1 MNKLRL
7 VAGGVGLVSAVLL
20 AYVRHG
26 RRHVLNW
33 GATAEEALAA
43 LSGDELLDKVAIQTT
58 RAVTV
63 NATPGGIWP
72 WLLQMGPKPRA
83 GVYTYDWIE
92 RLLGIDIENSGRL
105 MPEFQNLEPG
115 EFLPLNKKGDNGLV
129 VRRVEAHHALV
140 LQWRP
145 ANSTWA
151 FVLVPQ
157 ADGTT
162 RLISR
167 NRIPGSGIGFWL
179 GMVGFMEPGSL
190 IMERK
195 MLAGIKDRVERLAA
209 QEAGPRVGGERSD
222 SAESALP

>member
-1 MNKLRL
+1 MNKFRL
-7 VAGGVGLVSAVLL
+7 VIGAVGLVSAALL
-20 AYVRHG
+20 GYVRYG
-26 RRHVLNW
+26 RRHVLDW
-33 GATAEEALAA
+33 GATAEEALAV
-43 LSGDELLDKVAIQTT
+43 LPGDELLDRVAIQTT
-58 RAVTV
+58 RAATV
-63 NATPGGIWP
+63 NATPESIWP

-105 MPEFQNLEPG
+105 MPEFQHLEPG
-115 EFLPLNKKGDNGLV
+115 EFLPLNKNRDNGLV
-129 VRRVEAHHALV
+129 VARVEADRALV
-140 LQWRP
+140 LRWRP
-145 ANSTWA
+145 ATSTWA

-179 GMVGFMEPGSL
+179 GMVWFMEPGSL

-195 MLAGIKDRVERLAA
+195 MLAGIKDRAERLAA
-209 QEAGPRVGGERSD
+209 QRTGALASEPQRDLSD
-222 SAESALP
+222 SAAR